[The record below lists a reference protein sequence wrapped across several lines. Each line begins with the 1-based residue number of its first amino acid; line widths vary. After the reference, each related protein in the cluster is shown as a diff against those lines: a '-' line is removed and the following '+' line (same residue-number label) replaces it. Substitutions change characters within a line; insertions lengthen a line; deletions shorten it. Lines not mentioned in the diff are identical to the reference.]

1 MDSKSKTEE
10 QMMKKNHIGKL
21 FIPVLMMCAVLFA
34 LPASA
39 NIGKIVYGYG
49 DNHAFDSDGNRRVL
63 TRGSEIKEGDTLVTG
78 RGRLHVR
85 LIDGGFISVYPH
97 SEYKIDK
104 FKFSGKKAS
113 NTTGRTSKKVSP
125 AKESKEDR
133 GFFSLLKGA
142 ARQVTGLLGRTY
154 NENFKF
160 KTAVATI
167 GIRGTGFFAR
177 LCQADCFDADG
188 NPVQDGMYVKNNTGV
203 ITMRNDAGE
212 VALAQGQS
220 AFAAS
225 SEDSPQQVIQPP
237 ISYSLITPDTELY
250 DFDEKVIDPAFVPE
264 GDVAIP
270 VVPTEPPVTQPFV
283 TLTTLEYV
291 ASEGTNL
298 SSPVNNIDS
307 TNGIDVIQQNGNEII
322 KFDGTGTDAGS
333 VSYGQGTAVLV
344 ESGADLTL
352 GVMWNRWGSGYT
364 LTEGGFDLTTAGAV
378 SGKDIHII
386 GTNNITPN
394 FAALVASGATV
405 SYMNTGGTSP
415 TIEGF
420 AGSQVGTQTLNV
432 SINYANSEVTVFD
445 LGVNFGATSMNT
457 SLITQTFISAT
468 RADTFNGVNQ
478 IDLAGSCSGPGC
490 GANGGFVSGAATIN
504 LVGPNA
510 EGIYGSYNLTNQENA
525 VSGSY
530 VAKDTG
536 LLAGPGTQL

>member
-1 MDSKSKTEE
+1 L
-10 QMMKKNHIGKL
+10 KK
-21 FIPVLMMCAVLFA
+21 
-34 LPASA
+34 
-39 NIGKIVYGYG
+39 
-49 DNHAFDSDGNRRVL
+49 
-63 TRGSEIKEGDTLVTG
+63 GSVINEGDILVTG

-85 LIDGGFISVYPH
+85 LIDGGFISVYPN

-104 FKFSGKKAS
+104 FKFSGKKVS
-113 NTTGRTSKKVSP
+113 STIKNTGKQRSAT
-125 AKESKEDR
+125 KESKEDR

-188 NPVQDGMYVKNNTGV
+188 NPIQDGMYIKNNTGV
-203 ITMRNDAGE
+203 ITMRNNAGE

-225 SEDSPQQVIQPP
+225 SEDSPVQVIQPP

-264 GDVAIP
+264 GDVVVPVP
-270 VVPTEPPVTQPFV
+270 VVPTDPPVTQPV
-283 TLTTLEYV
+283 VMVTTLEYV
-291 ASEGTNL
+291 ASEGTIF
-298 SSPVNNIDS
+298 SSPVNNVDA
-307 TNGIDVIQQNGNEII
+307 TNGIDVIQQNGNEIV

-333 VSYGQGTAVLV
+333 VSFDRSTAALI
-344 ESGADLTL
+344 ESGTDTTL

-364 LTEGGFDLTTAGAV
+364 LTEGGVDLTTVDSV

-386 GTNNITPN
+386 GSDNITPN
-394 FAALVASGATV
+394 FAALTAVGGTV

-432 SINYANSEVTVFD
+432 SINYTNSEVTVFD

-457 SLITQTFISAT
+457 SLSTITFISAT
-468 RADTFNGVNQ
+468 RADSFNGVNL
-478 IDLAGSCSGPGC
+478 INLSGSCSGPGC
-490 GANGGFVSGAATIN
+490 GANGGFVSGETTIN

-530 VAKDTG
+530 
-536 LLAGPGTQL
+536 LATEPRVIPQL